1 MTNRIPGACIW
12 ILAVSLCAPLPL
24 WADGPQTGTI
34 DGRVLDAEGEGLPG
48 ATVTLEGP
56 QRTTTAISD
65 AEGRYRFALLQAGE
79 FTVSAVLEGLGT
91 AELATTLNPGERR
104 GVDLTLQGGTVEE
117 ITVLGEAPLVSKYE
131 TGAISALKSEVVENA
146 AFATRAYN
154 ATIRALPGVV
164 NIGQFDT
171 SPAINGG
178 IQNETQVLVD
188 GVDTSN
194 TRRLGE
200 ARLIMPA
207 SALSETSVESMGFGA
222 EYGRASGGIINST
235 VKTGTNE
242 FHGDA
247 LYVGQNPKWRAEN
260 QFGLERPDEQIPSYE
275 ASLGGP
281 IFREKAWFFA
291 AHADLSDNLLDQLAS
306 GEIADISRTS
316 VPRILKL
323 NYQPND
329 RHQLAGTWIDS
340 RGEGIAAPFRTG
352 DLRAIT
358 NRPLYANVLTASW
371 SFAAT
376 SSTFIEVKVSERKD
390 LFPRTLKYPKD
401 PDDLCPECS
410 DNPVDNNFRYR
421 DLAHAR
427 AARFNG
433 VTSGNGIGFN
443 DFPRDTAHGSATL
456 FKGRNEIKFG
466 IDIQDIAFTNYG
478 NVGKEYRGRNFCLEC
493 PGGYVTP
500 QRVRVFQESLP
511 SHSEGVESSAY
522 VQDRLDVGDRW
533 SLHMGV
539 RYDAETIDN
548 DVGTRVHDSDN
559 LAPRLT
565 VVYDVNADGT
575 LLVRGSIGRYYQ
587 NIGLDFAFREF
598 SVLPTGQQSFDE
610 YNWNP
615 ATLRYDRFRLSR
627 RPAGETQTLQPVD
640 HPYKDQV
647 ALGVDWQ
654 FSRNWVFKSNLVWHE
669 TKDIFFGNDQF
680 TADGMDVVRVVRNW
694 PGAFREY
701 EALSL
706 ELNRRFRNGWALRSN
721 LTIGEATGN
730 AANANS
736 ANNLFEG
743 LGGIELPNQ
752 EVQDAGIPPGGTDV
766 TTRFRDGRLSHD
778 VDRMNIVA
786 MKRLD
791 FGKHALTLGGFLATT
806 TGRYFG
812 RSASTTVAH
821 PVTGVEIDTV
831 TFTTPRDGQ
840 QLGDIFTLDVSAM
853 WSFPIRGEW
862 EGQLGF
868 EVANVTDEQKVLE
881 IDTNTLEPINSLAA
895 WQLPRELRVKVGFRF

>member
-1 MTNRIPGACIW
+1 MTSSTSRTCIW

-24 WADGPQTGTI
+24 WSDGPQTGTI

-56 QRTTTAISD
+56 QRTTTTISD

-79 FTVSAVLEGLGT
+79 FTVSAALEGLGS
-91 AELATTLNPGERR
+91 AELVATLNPGERR

-131 TGAISALKSEVVENA
+131 TGSISAMKSEVVENA
-146 AFATRAYN
+146 AFATRNYT

-164 NIGQFDT
+164 SIGESDAL
-171 SPAINGG
+171 PAINGG

-222 EYGRASGGIINST
+222 EYGRATGGIINST
-235 VKTGTNE
+235 VKTGTNV

-247 LYVGQNPKWRAEN
+247 LYVGQNPKWRAED
-260 QFGLERPDEQIPSYE
+260 QFGLERPDEQINSYE

-281 IFREKAWFFA
+281 ILRERAWFFA
-291 AHADLSDNLLDQLAS
+291 AHAELTDNRIDQLGS
-306 GEIADISRTS
+306 GEIADISRS
-316 VPRILKL
+316 SQPRILKL

-329 RHQLAGTWIDS
+329 RHQLAGTWVDS
-340 RGEGIAAPFRTG
+340 RGDGIANPAVTG
-352 DLRAIT
+352 DLAAIT

-376 SSTFIEVKVSERKD
+376 NSTFIEVKVSERKD
-390 LFPRTLKYPKD
+390 LFPRTLKHPKD

-421 DLAHAR
+421 DTAQR
-427 AARFNG
+427 NVRFNG
-433 VTSGNGIGFN
+433 VVSGNGIGFN
-443 DFPRDTAHGSATL
+443 DFPRDTAHGSATI

-466 IDIQDIAFTNYG
+466 IDLQDIAFTNYG

-500 QRVRVFQESLP
+500 QRMRVFQESLP

-522 VQDRLDVGDRW
+522 VQDRLDIGDRW

-548 DVGTRVHDSDN
+548 DVGTRVHDDNN

-565 VVYDVNADGT
+565 AVYDVNADGR

-598 SVLPTGQQSFDE
+598 SVLPTGQQSYDE
-610 YNWNP
+610 FNWNA
-615 ATLRYDRFRLSR
+615 ATLRYDRFRVSR

-647 ALGVDWQ
+647 ALGVEWQ
-654 FSRNWVFKSNLVWHE
+654 ISRDWVFKSNAVVHE
-669 TKDIFFGNDQF
+669 TTDIFFGNDQF
-680 TADGMDVVRVVRNW
+680 TADGLGIVRVVRNW

-701 EALSL
+701 EALSV
-706 ELNRRFRNGWALRSN
+706 ELNRRFRGGWAFRSN

-730 AANANS
+730 TANANTNS
-736 ANNLFEG
+736 NLFEG
-743 LGGIELPNQ
+743 LGGIE
-752 EVQDAGIPPGGTDV
+752 VGTGATDV
-766 TTRFRDGRLSHD
+766 TSRFQNGRLGHD
-778 VDRMNIVA
+778 IDRLNIVA

-791 FGKHALTLGGFLATT
+791 LGEHAVTLGGFFAAS

-812 RSASTTVAH
+812 PTTATTVAH
-821 PVTGVEIDTV
+821 PVTGLEIDTV
-831 TFTTPRDGQ
+831 TFTAPRDGQ
-840 QLGDIFTLDVSAM
+840 QLDDIYTLDLSAM
-853 WSFPIRGEW
+853 WTFPIRGRV
-862 EGQLGF
+862 EGTLGF
-868 EVANVTDEQKVLE
+868 EAANVTDEQKVLQV
-881 IDTNTLEPINSLAA
+881 DTNTLAPINSLAA
-895 WQLPRELRVKVGFRF
+895 WQLPREFRLKAGFRF